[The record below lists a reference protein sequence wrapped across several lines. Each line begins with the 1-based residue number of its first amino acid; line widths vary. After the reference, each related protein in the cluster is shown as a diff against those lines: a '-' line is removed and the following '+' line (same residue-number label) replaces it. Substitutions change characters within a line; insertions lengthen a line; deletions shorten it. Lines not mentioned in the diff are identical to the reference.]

1 MRYLCVITAA
11 GVAGVTTTFVMEYGR
26 ISEEDIDSVMRIVE
40 AAKRRLR
47 DRGVDQWQRGYPC
60 RESIEADVVA
70 GVGMALRDEDGIA
83 AYGAV
88 IFTGEPA
95 YDHIR
100 DGRWLTAGPYAVVH
114 RLCVAEGRLGR
125 GCATEFMRRTEE
137 YVRARVDS
145 IRIDTHPDNIPMQ
158 GVIRKAGFTYCGD
171 VTIESRRLAFEK
183 PLQDG

>member
-1 MRYLCVITAA
+1 MRVRRAVCEEYLTI
-11 GVAGVTTTFVMEYGR
+11 MEYIK
-26 ISEEDIDSVMRIVE
+26 ISEADIESVMRIVE
-40 AAKRRLR
+40 AAKLRLR

-60 RESIEADVVA
+60 RESIEADAAA
-70 GVGMALRDEDGIA
+70 GVGMALRDDEGIA

-100 DGRWLTAGPYAVVH
+100 GGEWLTAGPYAVVH
-114 RLCVAEGRLGR
+114 RLCVAEERLGC
-125 GCATEFMRRTEE
+125 GCAMEFMRRMEE
-137 YVRARVDS
+137 FVRGRVKS

-158 GVIRKAGFTYCGD
+158 GLIRKCGFTYCGD

-183 PLQDG
+183 ELD

>member
-1 MRYLCVITAA
+1 MRYVI
-11 GVAGVTTTFVMEYGR
+11 FVWFSDATVRDEDPQIIMEYER
-26 ISEEDIDSVMRIVE
+26 ISDTDIDNVMRIVE
-40 AAKRRLR
+40 AAKLRLR

-60 RESIEADVVA
+60 RESIEADMAA
-70 GVGMALRDEDGIA
+70 GVGMALRDDDGIA

-100 DGRWLTAGPYAVVH
+100 DGEWLTAGPYAVVH
-114 RLCVAEGRLGR
+114 RLCVAEERLGR
-125 GCATEFMRRTEE
+125 GCAVEFMRRMEAF
-137 YVRARVDS
+137 VRERVKS

-158 GVIRKAGFTYCGD
+158 GLIRKCGFTYCGD

-183 PLQDG
+183 VLE

>member
-1 MRYLCVITAA
+1 MPIGKYGII
-11 GVAGVTTTFVMEYGR
+11 MEYGK
-26 ISEEDIDSVMRIVE
+26 IGEADIDSVMRMVE
-40 AAKRRLR
+40 AAKERLR
-47 DRGVDQWQRGYPC
+47 RRGVDQWQRGYPC
-60 RESIEADVVA
+60 RESIEADVAA

-100 DGRWLTAGPYAVVH
+100 GGEWLTDGPYAVVH
-114 RLCVAEGRLGR
+114 RLCVAEDRLGR
-125 GCATEFMRRTEE
+125 GCATEFMRRTESF
-137 YVRARVDS
+137 VRPRAAS

-158 GVIRKAGFTYCGD
+158 GLIRKSGFVYCGD

-183 PLQDG
+183 PLHGAER

>member
-1 MRYLCVITAA
+1 MA
-11 GVAGVTTTFVMEYGR
+11 VMEYGK
-26 ISEEDIDSVMRIVE
+26 ISRADIDDVMRIVE
-40 AAKRRLR
+40 AAKGRLR
-47 DRGVDQWQRGYPC
+47 SRGVDQWQRGYPC
-60 RESIEADVVA
+60 RESIEADVAA

-100 DGRWLTAGPYAVVH
+100 GGRWLTDGPYAVVH

-137 YVRARVDS
+137 YVRGRVAS

-158 GVIRKAGFTYCGD
+158 GLIRKCGFTYCGD
-171 VTIESRRLAFEK
+171 VTIESRRLAFER
-183 PLQDG
+183 PLGGRG